1 MSRMI
6 RWILVLPTALAA
18 WYAAL
23 FISIALYR
31 GVEALCPFGQ
41 VESGRCFAP
50 WFLDSSDAF
59 IASGAA
65 LAAALIMIACTLL
78 APTHRRQVAITTFI
92 VGTIA
97 AIMMGWETFAAA
109 TIAAII
115 SGAIVLV
122 ILLWRLAPLS
132 LPDTSLERTRG
143 R

>member
-1 MSRMI
+1 MSRLI
-6 RWILVLPTALAA
+6 RWILVLPAAVAA

-23 FISIALYR
+23 FISIALYK
-31 GVEALCPFGQ
+31 GVEALCPFGK

-50 WFLDSSDAF
+50 WFLDASEVF

-65 LAAALIMIACTLL
+65 LAAALVMIACTLL
-78 APTHRRQVAITTFI
+78 APTHRRQVAIATFI

-97 AIMMGWETFAAA
+97 AIMMGWETFAGA
-109 TIAAII
+109 TITAII

-132 LPDTSLERTRG
+132 LPNTSQERRPEE
-143 R
+143 